1 MMELGDFI
9 NHIQGYYATDA
20 VHKAICRTFPGAKK
34 VLFAKDD
41 RRLQSLD
48 FLKERWREEGRK
60 MPEFE
65 YVESLDFLRKGY
77 QEEGWKMLEV
87 PFIKRNHLDE
97 QAA

>member
-1 MMELGDFI
+1 MLPMLYTRQFVG
-9 NHIQGYYATDA
+9 HCQ
-20 VHKAICRTFPGAKK
+20 GAKK

-41 RRLQSLD
+41 RRLQCLD

-65 YVESLDFLRKGY
+65 YVESLDFLREGY
-77 QEEGWKMLEV
+77 QEEGWKMPEDQ
-87 PFIKRNHLDE
+87 FIKRDHLDE